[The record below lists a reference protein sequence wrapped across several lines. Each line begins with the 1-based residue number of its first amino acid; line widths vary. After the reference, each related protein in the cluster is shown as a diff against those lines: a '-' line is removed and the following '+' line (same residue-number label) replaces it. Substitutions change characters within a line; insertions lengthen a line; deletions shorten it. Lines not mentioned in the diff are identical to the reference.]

1 MFRVISSVLP
11 ERAVQG
17 ITAAYFKANSWYN
30 LGSGKYHSTQEL
42 VTYSKMKVNI
52 LPALSDNYMYL
63 LIDDTTK
70 EAAIIDPVEP
80 KTVIKAVQEAG
91 VTLTTVL
98 TTHHH
103 WDHAGGNA
111 DLVAQFPSKLKV
123 LGGDDRIKALT
134 QKVSHGDTLS
144 VGSLKIDCLFTP
156 CHTQGHICYHVTN
169 TDDPSQQTAV
179 FTGDTLFLGG
189 CGKFF
194 EGNATEMHRAL
205 IEILGTLPDNT
216 HVYCGHE
223 YAINNL
229 LFGLHVEPN
238 NAVLQDKLKWVKQRR
253 KNEKPSV
260 PSTIGEEKQI
270 NPFMRV
276 NEPTVQ
282 QHTKTK
288 GAVET
293 MAALRAEKDKFKPPV
308 VDL

>member
-63 LIDDTTK
+63 
-70 EAAIIDPVEP
+70 P

-179 FTGDTLFLGG
+179 FTGDYIFLGG

-205 IEILGTLPDNT
+205 IEILGTLQKNT
-216 HVYCGHE
+216 
-223 YAINNL
+223 
-229 LFGLHVEPN
+229 
-238 NAVLQDKLKWVKQRR
+238 DKLKWVKQRR

-282 QHTKTK
+282 QHSKTG

>member
-30 LGSGKYHSTQEL
+30 LGSGKFHSTQEL

-70 EAAIIDPVEP
+70 EAAIVDPVEP
-80 KTVIKAVQEAG
+80 KTVIKAVE
-91 VTLTTVL
+91 
-98 TTHHH
+98 
-103 WDHAGGNA
+103 DAGGNS

-123 LGGDDRIKALT
+123 LGGDDRINALT

-169 TDDPSQQTAV
+169 TEDPS
-179 FTGDTLFLGG
+179 DTLFLGG

-238 NAVLQDKLKWVKQRR
+238 NAVLQEKLKWVKQRR
-253 KNEKPSV
+253 KDEKPSV

-282 QHTKTK
+282 QHTKTE